1 MELTKRESAYFEIAK
16 TMSKLSDH
24 KQKLGC
30 VVVNKHHVISTGHNS
45 QSKIHAIQAK
55 IDQKRFGGFYHRGCV
70 HAETDALIPLI
81 KDNVDLTNASIYI
94 FRAHKN
100 GSNALAR
107 PCPGCESLIRACGIK
122 KVYYTTENSYTKE
135 VML

>member
-1 MELTKRESAYFEIAK
+1 MKQIQFKIWILQDACFGD
-16 TMSKLSDH
+16 KLS
-24 KQKLGC
+24 
-30 VVVNKHHVISTGHNS
+30 SY
-45 QSKIHAIQAK
+45 
-55 IDQKRFGGFYHRGCV
+55 QKRFGGFYHRGCV